1 MRLEAKKVVILFFIF
16 HFIHSGTSAQLINE
30 TLSRYATEFPQE
42 RTYIHYD
49 KASYGPGETIWFKAY
64 LMEGVSPAFASKTF
78 YIDWTD
84 DKGNLLYH
92 TVSPLESATTNGQF
106 EVPADYTG
114 TFIHVK
120 AYTRWM
126 LNFDPAFI
134 YEKDIRI
141 LTNKNYTTALASQ
154 ENKPPVLTF
163 FPEGGDAV
171 EGVVNKIAFLA
182 NDQWGRPVKI
192 TGTIQDSQGKI
203 IDTLRVLHDG
213 MGYFFLFPIPAEKYT
228 AVWKDEKEKEHRTVL
243 PTPVA
248 KGVSMQVAIE
258 GDRRNFVINASEESA
273 AFFGAVHLVGT
284 MNQYPV
290 FNIRKTIT
298 SGTASGTIPTSNL
311 PSGILTLTIFDTA
324 WHPLAE
330 RITYIDNGE
339 YRFQT
344 TMEVQHWG
352 LNKRARNEIEITV
365 PDSLY
370 TNLSVA
376 VTDVAIDRD
385 TTNNIISGLL
395 LTGDLKGQVY
405 NPAWY
410 FSSGNKN
417 TQQFLDLVML
427 THGWRR
433 FKWKDVVPGKMPVI
447 NNERDT
453 AYLSLSGK
461 IYGATPAKLRAS
473 PYIIVI
479 VSKREKDGENKML
492 LEQIAPDGSFGDPT
506 AIFFDTAHIYYQL
519 SKGVKDA
526 TVKFMESR
534 LPAYHKRMPANG
546 QFYNQS
552 GDTTGYSR
560 HFLFSD
566 EMKDLLARYKGI
578 TLENVILKSKTKD
591 SLEVMDEKY
600 ASGLFSHGN
609 AYQFDLVNDKFAT
622 SSLSIFSY
630 LQGKVPGLQI
640 SGSSLS
646 PTLQWRGGS
655 PSFYLDEAPV
665 DASFLASV
673 NVSDIAY
680 VKVLTPPFVGAP
692 GGGTSG
698 AIAVYTR
705 RGDDV
710 ANTPGKG
717 LENNTITGY
726 TAIREFYAPDYSSFN
741 PENEKKD
748 VRTTLYWNPR
758 VITSPKK
765 NKATLVFYNN
775 DETKS
780 FRVIIEGMSLDGKL
794 TRLEQIME

>member
-1 MRLEAKKVVILFFIF
+1 MRRAEKMVIVLFFIF
-16 HFIHSGTSAQLINE
+16 YFIHSGVSAQFINT

-64 LMEGVSPAFASKTF
+64 LMEGVAPAFTSKTF

-126 LNFDPAFI
+126 LNFDTAFI

-141 LTNKNYTTALASQ
+141 LSQKNHAAPFASQ
-154 ENKPPVLTF
+154 EIKPPVLTF

-171 EGVVNKIAFLA
+171 EGTVNKIAFLA

-192 TGTIQDSQGKI
+192 TGTIKDSQGKT

-213 MGYFFLFPIPAEKYT
+213 MGYFFLFPTPAGKYT
-228 AVWKDEKEKEHRTVL
+228 AVWKDENKKEYRTVL
-243 PTPVA
+243 PSAIA
-248 KGVSMQVAIE
+248 KGVSIQVAID
-258 GDRRNFVINASEESA
+258 GDRRNFVINANEESA
-273 AFFGAVHLVGT
+273 AYFGAVHLVGT
-284 MNQYPV
+284 MNQYPI
-290 FNIRKTIT
+290 FNIKKIIT
-298 SGTASGTIPTSNL
+298 NGIASGTIPTANL
-311 PSGILTLTIFDTA
+311 PSGVLTLTVFDTT

-330 RITYIDNGE
+330 RITYIDNKE
-339 YRFQT
+339 YRFET

-370 TNLSVA
+370 TNLSIA

-385 TTNNIISGLL
+385 TANNIISGLL
-395 LTGDLKGQVY
+395 LTSDLKGSVY

-410 FSSGNKN
+410 FAPGNKN
-417 TQQFLDLVML
+417 TQQYLDLVML

-433 FKWKDVVPGKMPVI
+433 FKWEDVVQGKMPVI

-453 AYLSLSGK
+453 TYLSLSGK
-461 IYGATPAKLRAS
+461 IYGATQAKLRDN

-479 VSKREKDGENKML
+479 VSKKEKNGENKML
-492 LEQIAPDGSFGDPT
+492 LEQITPDGSFADPT
-506 AIFFDTAHIYYQL
+506 AIIFDTAHIYYQL
-519 SKGVKDA
+519 SKGIKDA

-534 LPAYHKRMPANG
+534 LPAYHKRVPANG

-552 GDTTGYSR
+552 GDTTGYTR

-578 TLENVILKSKTKD
+578 TLENVTLKPKTKD
-591 SLEVMDEKY
+591 SLGVMDEKY
-600 ASGLFSHGN
+600 ATGLFSNGN
-609 AYQFDLVNDKFAT
+609 AYQFDLVNDRFAAT
-622 SSLSIFSY
+622 SFNIFSY

-640 SGSSLS
+640 SGSTSS
-646 PTLQWRGGS
+646 PSLQWRGGT
-655 PSFYLDEAPV
+655 PLFYLDEAPV
-665 DASFLASV
+665 DATFLASV
-673 NVSDIAY
+673 SVNDIAY
-680 VKVLTPPFVGAP
+680 VKVLTPPFMGAP
-692 GGGTSG
+692 GGGSG
-698 AIAVYTR
+698 AIAIYTR
-705 RGDDV
+705 RGDDAV
-710 ANTPGKG
+710 HTPGKG

-726 TAIREFYAPDYSSFN
+726 TAIREFYSPDYSSFN

-748 VRTTLYWNPR
+748 IRTTLYWNPR

-765 NKATLVFYNN
+765 NKAKLVFYNN

-780 FRVIIEGMSLDGKL
+780 FRVIIEGMSLEGKL